1 MSQSRKSLHRKKRKT
16 KRLIA
21 AGIGMF
27 LLLYTV
33 AWVVINQ
40 LNSTIG
46 NTYKNIDTND
56 KRDGSQVM
64 IDATQPISFALLGL
78 DSRNGDDEEAAVRSD
93 AIMIGTINPN
103 TNQTTLVSVPRDT
116 YALMDGYETEMGYN
130 FYDKITH
137 AYAFGQ
143 ADMSINSLQ
152 ELINIPID
160 YYVEVNMQGL
170 IDIVDAMGG
179 IEVTSPLTFDY
190 EGNYFVEGETRTLNG
205 TEALAFSRMR
215 KTDPEGDFGRQK
227 REKIVIEAIIDKAL
241 SFNSITNYQ
250 SILQTMEDNV
260 KTNLTFKEITDLLAG
275 YRGALENI
283 NKQDKLVGE
292 ELWLDDI
299 YYLYVN
305 PEERLKI
312 SNVLRK
318 ELELSEI
325 VVEDLT
331 LSETDLNYL
340 YTYYYVDDY
349 DETDEENNDYD
360 DSYDGED
367 YNE

>member
-1 MSQSRKSLHRKKRKT
+1 MGESRKSVHTKKRRT
-16 KRLIA
+16 KKLLF
-21 AGIGMF
+21 AGISVF
-27 LLLYTV
+27 LVLYTGGWIV
-33 AWVVINQ
+33 FNQ
-40 LNSTIG
+40 FNSTIG
-46 NTYKNIDTND
+46 NIFNEVKTKD
-56 KRDGSQVM
+56 KRDGSDVT
-64 IDATQPISFALLGL
+64 IKATQPISFAFLGL
-78 DSRNGDDEEAAVRSD
+78 DSGIPGREETGVRSD

-103 TNQTTLVSVPRDT
+103 TNKTTLVSVPRDT

-170 IDIVDAMGG
+170 MDIVDAIGG

-241 SFNSITNYQ
+241 SFDSITNYQ

-349 DETDEENNDYD
+349 DETYEENNYYD
-360 DSYDGED
+360 DSYDDEN